1 MKGGKAI
8 VLAFITAISCT
19 AGIYGQQLYIAPIV
33 SVDEGEESYGIDERF
48 REDIYASIE
57 EQKGALEITVV
68 KTAAQIKTVRSSYDA
83 LKVCKEEKI
92 EYLLYGWIK
101 KSEHTYEGELRIFD
115 GEGRKNIYTVYEK
128 DGATEYET
136 FIRNISGKVVGKLR
150 ELFYLPAEE
159 EEERHSKINVQTE
172 IGYWTFMNK
181 DWLKYLTGT
190 ISVGCGLEIIPN
202 DEVFAWKN
210 IHMYFSIGIAA
221 DYRLAVSKKGVI
233 KSTLHNVNITG
244 YTNMYINFH
253 NEHTIYGKWGGLY
266 DFDILSYTDKYADRN
281 AAHSGTV
288 GIISGVGYKYG
299 VSEKVKLVFA
309 SDFECLFYKNKVAGK
324 YKGIFGVDVE
334 IFKKEHKRT

>member
-19 AGIYGQQLYIAPIV
+19 AGIYGQRVYIAPIV

-68 KTAAQIKTVRSSYDA
+68 KTAEQIKTVRSSYDA
-83 LKVCKEEKI
+83 LKVCKEGKI
-92 EYLLYGWIK
+92 EYLVYGWIK
-101 KSEHTYEGELRIFD
+101 KGAYTYEGELRIFD

-128 DGATEYET
+128 DGEAEYET

-202 DEVFAWKN
+202 DRAFSRKESN
-210 IHMYFSIGIAA
+210 TYFSIGVAA
-221 DYRLAVSKKGVI
+221 DYRLAVSKKGAI

-253 NEHTIYGKWGGLY
+253 NEHTIYGKCGVLY
-266 DFDILSYTDKYADRN
+266 DIDILTYTDKYAERSV
-281 AAHSGTV
+281 AHSGTV
-288 GIISGVGYKYG
+288 GIMSGVGYKYG